1 MLVLLVSIGPTR
13 LALDALRI
21 VQVVPRVPLRPLPGV
36 GPALAGLLDR
46 GGIVMPVVDLSVRLG
61 GPPTPSEHLST
72 RIIVTNAR
80 YEGREVPEFWS
91 RPAKDAPAGLDCL
104 GPVLRI
110 GTELVQ
116 WIDVDRVLTP
126 AELAWMID
134 VVLGDSHG
142 SERA

>member
-1 MLVLLVSIGPTR
+1 
-13 LALDALRI
+13 
-21 VQVVPRVPLRPLPGV
+21 VPLRPLPGV

-80 YEGREVPEFWS
+80 YEGREVPLGLIAEQVTELAELPGEFCS